1 MVPERPLTL
10 QSVERQDQGGP
21 MEIEYAFLARAAEA
35 SPDGTLSM
43 LGAGFEV
50 VRSPRFPLSIPV
62 SFVVRLNG
70 IEDRTHTV
78 TLEFDAF
85 GEDGQSILD
94 APFVVPLEPFRQPLV
109 CPVIPEKT
117 ANVVFVISGL
127 LIPAVGH
134 YRLVLKLT
142 GENVVGREFRL
153 IAEETRA

>member
-1 MVPERPLTL
+1 
-10 QSVERQDQGGP
+10 

-35 SPDGTLSM
+35 SSDGTLSM

-50 VRSPRFPLSIPV
+50 VRSPRFPVSIPISV
-62 SFVVRLNG
+62 VVRLNG

-94 APFVVPLEPFRQPLV
+94 APFVMPMERFRQPV
-109 CPVIPEKT
+109 VRPVTPENT
-117 ANVVFVISGL
+117 ASVVFGIPGL
-127 LIPAVGH
+127 LIPAVGR

-153 IAEETRA
+153 VAEETRA